1 VLTWVNGEV
10 LDESEA
16 TVSIFDH
23 GLTVGDGVFETI
35 KVVDGVSFA
44 LGRHLARLRR
54 SAEGLGLPAPDE
66 TELAKA
72 CEQIAAQGTGPGMY
86 RLRVTYTGGVAPMGS
101 GRGDAGPTLIVAIAP
116 AVPQPPVTTVAV
128 VPWPRNERGALAG
141 LKTTSY
147 AENVIALAAAAELG
161 ATEALCADTRGRLCE
176 GTGSNVFVVA
186 DGELLT
192 PTTASG
198 CLAGVTRGLVVEWS
212 GATEADL
219 DLGVLETADE
229 IFLTSTT
236 RDVQPVSTLVWH
248 DGRRRELAAP
258 GPVTAR
264 AAATFAERAAADP
277 EP

>member
-1 VLTWVNGEV
+1 MLTWVNGEL

-16 TVSIFDH
+16 TVSVFDH

-44 LGRHLARLRR
+44 LGRHLARLGR
-54 SAEGLGLPAPDE
+54 SAAGLGLPAPHE
-66 TELAKA
+66 AELAKA
-72 CEQIAAQGTGPGMY
+72 CEQVAAQGTGPGIH
-86 RLRVTYTGGVAPMGS
+86 RLRVTYTGGIAPMGS
-101 GRGDAGPTLIVAIAP
+101 GRGDSGPTLIIAIAP
-116 AVPQPPVTTVAV
+116 AAAQPPTTTVAV
-128 VPWPRNERGALAG
+128 APWPRNERGALAG

-147 AENVIALAAAAELG
+147 AENVVALALAAELG
-161 ATEALCADTRGRLCE
+161 ASEALCADTQGRLCE
-176 GTGSNVFVVA
+176 GTGSNVFVVV

-192 PTTASG
+192 PTTATG
-198 CLAGVTRGLVVEWS
+198 CLAGVTRDLVVEWC
-212 GATEADL
+212 GATETDV
-219 DLGVLETADE
+219 DFGVLETADE

-236 RDVQPVSTLVWH
+236 RDVQAVSAVVWG

-264 AAATFAERAAADP
+264 AAAMFAERAAADP